1 MLLSA
6 DTSLL
11 VLIDYQTKLMPAIAD
26 GVRVLNRAQLLAEA
40 AQACGVPIWATEQ
53 YPQGLGETAPALLPL
68 IARRLTKTHFNAA
81 AEVAVQEALALWQGR
96 RIVLAGCEAHV
107 CLLQTALGLRGQ
119 GWPIAVVFDACGSRH
134 ADDKT
139 LARDR
144 LIQADIPLISAEMA
158 AFEWAE
164 HRDSAAFK
172 PMLAAVKR
180 ADAPASSR

>member
-11 VLIDYQTKLMPAIAD
+11 LLIDYQTKLMPAIVD
-26 GVRVLNRAQLLAEA
+26 GPRVLNRAELLTA
-40 AQACGVPIWATEQ
+40 AAKACGVPVWATEQ

-68 IARRLTKTHFNAA
+68 IARRLTKTYFNAA
-81 AEVAVQEALALWQGR
+81 AETAIQDALSLWQGR
-96 RIVLAGCEAHV
+96 RLVLAGCEAHV

-119 GWPIAVVFDACGSRH
+119 GWPVTVVFDACGSRH
-134 ADDKT
+134 ADDKA

-144 LIQADIPLISAEMA
+144 LIQAGIPLISAEMA

-164 HRDSAAFK
+164 HRDSAAFNSV
-172 PMLAAVKR
+172 LAAVKR
-180 ADAPASSR
+180 ADVPRD